1 MSPVIPIEPVF
12 MDAADMTL
20 GGDDYAAHISGASFV
35 PTTSTVTWTG
45 AKPTSSFSRQGRA
58 TWVCTINYAQ
68 DWESA
73 KSLSQFL
80 HDNEGEVLPLTLAP
94 VSGGKAFL
102 AEITIAPGTIGAEI
116 NQFGTSSVTLG
127 VNGRP
132 EFTTVAP

>member
-35 PTTSTVTWTG
+35 PATSTVTWTG
-45 AKPTSSFSRQGRA
+45 AKPGSSFSRNARA
-58 TWVCTINYAQ
+58 TWVCTINLAQ
-68 DWESA
+68 DWESE
-73 KSLSQFL
+73 KSLSQYL
-80 HDNEGEVLPLTLAP
+80 HDHEGEVVPITLAP
-94 VSGGKAFL
+94 VSGGKAFT
-102 AEITIAPGTIGAEI
+102 ADVIIVPGTIGAEV
-116 NQFGTSSVTLG
+116 NQFGTSSVSLG